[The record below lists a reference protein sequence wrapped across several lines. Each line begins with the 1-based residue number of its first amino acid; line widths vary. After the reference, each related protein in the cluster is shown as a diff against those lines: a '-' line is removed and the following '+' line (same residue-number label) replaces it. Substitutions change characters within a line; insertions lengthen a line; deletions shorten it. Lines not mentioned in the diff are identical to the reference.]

1 MADLFGAMLLVGLDG
16 ACMGA
21 MVVCPW
27 PLLSLGRFQV
37 LKYGLGHFLLGAS
50 LY

>member
-16 ACMGA
+16 AFMGA

-27 PLLSLGRFQV
+27 PWLSLGRFQV

>member
-16 ACMGA
+16 ACMGLA
-21 MVVCPW
+21 MVCLYPW
-27 PLLSLGRFQV
+27 LRLSRCLV
-37 LKYGLGHFLLGAS
+37 LKYGLGHMLPGPS